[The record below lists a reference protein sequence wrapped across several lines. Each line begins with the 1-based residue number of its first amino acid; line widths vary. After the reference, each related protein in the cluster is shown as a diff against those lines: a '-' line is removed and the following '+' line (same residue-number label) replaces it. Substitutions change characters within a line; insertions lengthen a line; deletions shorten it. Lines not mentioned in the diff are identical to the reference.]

1 MQVALP
7 YFILS
12 PNNSVET
19 SFLIIVLK
27 LLFNGARKEGEF
39 KKKLRVAPV
48 QQKLNNHRAIE
59 PDISHRDA
67 GSCLYQKK
75 KERSILWT
83 RLKFQ

>member
-39 KKKLRVAPV
+39 KKKVRVAPV

-59 PDISHRDA
+59 PDISDEVPA
-67 GSCLYQKK
+67 LAYTK
-75 KERSILWT
+75 KEREV
-83 RLKFQ
+83 